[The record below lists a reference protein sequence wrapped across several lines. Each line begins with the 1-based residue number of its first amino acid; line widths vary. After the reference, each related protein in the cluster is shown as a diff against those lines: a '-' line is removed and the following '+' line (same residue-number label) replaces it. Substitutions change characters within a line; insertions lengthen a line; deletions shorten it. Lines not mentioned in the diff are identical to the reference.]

1 MSLRSTTSAFFHD
14 GFIAAKPRPF
24 AIATQ
29 SAFAVVLLVADIA
42 YLLDGDSHNSVV
54 CTAAG
59 AVVLLLATLLATF
72 EWKLPQATRSVL
84 IIALLD
90 FVALGLSRF
99 GALPEGA
106 AVSPLVFF
114 PATWLVLAYRW
125 RGLWASLVLVICSI
139 TIPSVFASTFG
150 FDTAQ
155 LIVVA
160 VLPLTVVVV
169 GGLLLGMDAR
179 LRALLAEQS
188 RLTEESQHSRELLHR
203 TLNNIDIAVNLIDA
217 DGETVVRNEAGNRLI
232 REYATNSDGS
242 LRAIA
247 SIGGYLPDG
256 VTPYK
261 LSQNPIRRAMRGET
275 VRNQLILV
283 GEPSGPQKAFSV
295 SAYPLSD
302 AGQLEGHIIV
312 VAADVTA
319 MKQLLRQRDEF
330 VAGLSSEV
338 RAPLNSILGYV
349 DITQDEV
356 EQLREAAANLTHD
369 ELTEAVHE
377 TPVPG
382 YLDVVQRQAEQVL
395 KLIDDLLIEQQAR
408 RGELHI
414 SRREFELVGFS
425 RRVMESLRTAAAL
438 RGTKLRLVAPEEL
451 LVFADKQR
459 IAQVLDALLSNAIA
473 YGGDKGL
480 AEVVLDA
487 NPTGV
492 TLRVIDHGPGMPP
505 DEVTQLFTPFIRG
518 SQPGDDAERSSG
530 VGLSIVER
538 IVTAHGGTIRA
549 TSEVGVGT
557 TMTVW
562 LPRARPESAG

>member
-1 MSLRSTTSAFFHD
+1 MSIRDAVSAFFHD

-29 SAFAVVLLVADIA
+29 GAFALVLLIADIA
-42 YLLDGDSHNSVV
+42 YFLDGDSHNSVACMAV
-54 CTAAG
+54 G
-59 AVVLLLATLLATF
+59 VVLLGLATLLAVF
-72 EWKLPQATRSVL
+72 EWKLPRAAQSVL

-90 FVALGLSRF
+90 FIALGLSRF

-106 AVSPLVFF
+106 ALSPLVFF
-114 PATWLVLAYRW
+114 PATWLMLTYKW
-125 RGLWASLVLVICSI
+125 RGLWASVALVICSI

-150 FDTAQ
+150 FDPAQ

-160 VLPLTVVVV
+160 VLPLTVLVV

-188 RLTEESQHSRELLHR
+188 RLTEESQHSRELLRR
-203 TLNNIDIAVNLIDA
+203 TLNNIDIAINLIDA
-217 DGETVVRNEAGNRLI
+217 SGETIVRNEAGDRLVKQ
-232 REYATNSDGS
+232 YATNTDGS

-247 SIGGYLPDG
+247 SIGGYMPDG

-283 GEPSGPQKAFSV
+283 GDPTGPQKAFSV
-295 SAYPLSD
+295 SAYPLRD
-302 AGQLEGHIIV
+302 EGQLQGHLIV

-319 MKQLLRQRDEF
+319 MQQLLRQRDEF

-356 EQLREAAANLTHD
+356 EQLREATASMTHD
-369 ELTEAVHE
+369 ELSGAVRE
-377 TPVPG
+377 TPVPN
-382 YLDVVQRQAEQVL
+382 YLDVVQRNAEQVL
-395 KLIDDLLIEQQAR
+395 KLIDDLLLEQQAR
-408 RGELHI
+408 RGQLHI

-438 RGTKLRLVAPEEL
+438 RGTKLRLVAPDE
-451 LVFADKQR
+451 
-459 IAQVLDALLSNAIA
+459 LLSNAIQ
-473 YGGDKGL
+473 YGGEQGL
-480 AEVVLDA
+480 AEVLLEG

-492 TLRVIDHGPGMPP
+492 TLRVVDHGPGMPP
-505 DEVTQLFTPFIRG
+505 DELSQLFVPFIRG
-518 SQPGDDAERSSG
+518 SQSGDGGERGSG
-530 VGLSIVER
+530 VGLSLVDR
-538 IVTAHGGTIRA
+538 IVSAHGGTIRA

-562 LPRARPESAG
+562 LPRAQVDATD